1 MSSPSKPD
9 DPYPG
14 QPGPVSRRDFL
25 KLVGASAAMAGLG
38 GCAIEPAEEIVPYV
52 RPPEEIVPG
61 KPLFFA
67 TAMSLGGFA
76 TGLLVESH
84 EGRPTKVEG
93 NPDHP
98 DSLGA
103 ADAFSQASVLTLYD
117 PDRSQAPIRAGS
129 LGSWESFLAELSPQM
144 EAIRRRGGA
153 GLAVL
158 TETIGSPT
166 LADQLR
172 SLLAALPAARWHQ
185 YEPAPRD
192 SALLGPK
199 LAFGELVET
208 RFRFDRA
215 QVILGL
221 DADFLSC
228 VPGGLRHAR
237 EFAGAR
243 RVRGPSSTGGQARM

>member
-1 MSSPSKPD
+1 MSGSQKLD
-9 DPYPG
+9 DPVPD

-103 ADAFSQASVLTLYD
+103 ADAFSQASILTLYD

-129 LGSWESFLAELSPQM
+129 IGSWQSFLAS
-144 EAIRRRGGA
+144 R
-153 GLAVL
+153 
-158 TETIGSPT
+158 SPT
-166 LADQLR
+166 LK
-172 SLLAALPAARWHQ
+172 P
-185 YEPAPRD
+185 
-192 SALLGPK
+192 
-199 LAFGELVET
+199 
-208 RFRFDRA
+208 
-215 QVILGL
+215 
-221 DADFLSC
+221 
-228 VPGGLRHAR
+228 
-237 EFAGAR
+237 
-243 RVRGPSSTGGQARM
+243 VR